1 MNYFIFIFQIIALI
15 MLLFTVLNF
24 KIKNNLKIN
33 IYNIPIIIFSI
44 VFLLLCIFVSLYRF
58 ISYIPFG
65 IFLGVLF
72 FIINSFEFEGMQPA
86 NIKSRIIFSLF
97 VSLAWPQI
105 LVFVLFL
112 VLNLNDINFTD
123 EKS

>member
-1 MNYFIFIFQIIALI
+1 